1 MKFPEISG
9 KFPDFRPAT
18 LLFPLR
24 SHALVPLS
32 TVGQGT
38 KWRRNITENFNRL
51 IRAHE
56 RWTDRRIYD
65 DMNTF
70 IRQSGRD
77 RQKKYRYIQR
87 DTQLTLPHT

>member
-56 RWTDRRIYD
+56 RWTDRRYRQTDGFTTIWTHLFANQAETDRKSTDIYREIH
-65 DMNTF
+65 N
-70 IRQSGRD
+70 
-77 RQKKYRYIQR
+77 
-87 DTQLTLPHT
+87 